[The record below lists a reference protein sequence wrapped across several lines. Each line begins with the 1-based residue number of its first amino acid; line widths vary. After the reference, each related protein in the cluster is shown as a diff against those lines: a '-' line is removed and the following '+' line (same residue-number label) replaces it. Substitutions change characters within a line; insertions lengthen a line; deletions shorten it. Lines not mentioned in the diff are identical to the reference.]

1 MLTGGRVAAERPHGC
16 YVEPTVLADI
26 TPTTALWRVFAPV
39 LAVRAVDDF
48 EAAVAAVD
56 DSVFGLAAAVFTRGL
71 ASAYRFAED
80 AECGQ
85 VAVDTTTTG
94 WDVHLPFGGF
104 HDSGTGYR
112 EQGEEVLRFSTRV
125 KTVAVHF
132 GA

>member
-26 TPTTALWRVFAPV
+26 TPTTALWREEVFAPV

-71 ASAYRFAED
+71 ASA
-80 AECGQ
+80 
-85 VAVDTTTTG
+85 
-94 WDVHLPFGGF
+94 
-104 HDSGTGYR
+104 
-112 EQGEEVLRFSTRV
+112 
-125 KTVAVHF
+125 
-132 GA
+132 